1 MIIVASYIVSSVD
14 LWDIFRNAFVESSVF
29 PHVRV
34 AKAKSLEELS
44 SFSAWNVAS
53 VKIFACYK
61 ILRTCELYRLRF
73 TYANRQL
80 IPWRLSAASE
90 KPEMR
95 AAGWSLMKSR
105 HREGSATA
113 AAATTAATT
122 AAGKGKRITE
132 EGNEREG
139 RGRRNEGSGRSIQAE
154 EEEEYDDLW
163 AEGRARGKGT
173 TRKTGRLWEHQ
184 TASGEVAAAAGPL
197 TVCVPEKVQC
207 PPSKAGYIGIK
218 RAMSTISRFV
228 LGLSPSAPD
237 AAKRKGRKRI
247 FITCTAR

>member
-14 LWDIFRNAFVESSVF
+14 LWNIFRNAFVESSVF

-44 SFSAWNVAS
+44 SFSVWNVAS
-53 VKIFACYK
+53 VKIFAYYK

-80 IPWRLSAASE
+80 IPWRLSAVSE

-113 AAATTAATT
+113 AATT

-139 RGRRNEGSGRSIQAE
+139 RGRRNEGSGRSIKRKRKRSTTTCGRKGERE
-154 EEEEYDDLW
+154 EKE
-163 AEGRARGKGT
+163 RR
-173 TRKTGRLWEHQ
+173 GRLDVF
-184 TASGEVAAAAGPL
+184 GN
-197 TVCVPEKVQC
+197 
-207 PPSKAGYIGIK
+207 IK
-218 RAMSTISRFV
+218 RRA
-228 LGLSPSAPD
+228 
-237 AAKRKGRKRI
+237 GRWLLRLD
-247 FITCTAR
+247 R

>member
-29 PHVRV
+29 PYVRV
-34 AKAKSLEELS
+34 AKAKSLKELS
-44 SFSAWNVAS
+44 SFSVWNVAS
-53 VKIFACYK
+53 VKIFAYYK

-113 AAATTAATT
+113 AAAATT
-122 AAGKGKRITE
+122 AAGKGKRISE

-139 RGRRNEGSGRSIQAE
+139 RGRRNEGSGRSIKRKRKRSTTTCGRKGERE
-154 EEEEYDDLW
+154 EEE
-163 AEGRARGKGT
+163 RR
-173 TRKTGRLWEHQ
+173 GRLDVF
-184 TASGEVAAAAGPL
+184 GN
-197 TVCVPEKVQC
+197 
-207 PPSKAGYIGIK
+207 IK
-218 RAMSTISRFV
+218 RRA
-228 LGLSPSAPD
+228 
-237 AAKRKGRKRI
+237 GRWLLRLD
-247 FITCTAR
+247 R

>member
-29 PHVRV
+29 PYVGV
-34 AKAKSLEELS
+34 AKAKSLKELS
-44 SFSAWNVAS
+44 SFSVWNVAS
-53 VKIFACYK
+53 VKIFAYYK
-61 ILRTCELYRLRF
+61 ILRTRELYRLRF

-113 AAATTAATT
+113 AAAATT
-122 AAGKGKRITE
+122 AAGKGKRISE

-139 RGRRNEGSGRSIQAE
+139 RGRRNEGSGRSIKRKRKRSTTTCGRKGERE
-154 EEEEYDDLW
+154 EED
-163 AEGRARGKGT
+163 RR
-173 TRKTGRLWEHQ
+173 GRLDVF
-184 TASGEVAAAAGPL
+184 GN
-197 TVCVPEKVQC
+197 
-207 PPSKAGYIGIK
+207 IK
-218 RAMSTISRFV
+218 RRA
-228 LGLSPSAPD
+228 
-237 AAKRKGRKRI
+237 GRWLLRLD
-247 FITCTAR
+247 R